1 MIETGVYFGDIH
13 SFYDLNLILSSVE
26 IAPASPKTNYVD
38 IPGADGALDLTEAH
52 GEVKYSD
59 RTHKF
64 TLTMNPA
71 DDLSEAAWEAK
82 KTEVSNR
89 LNGRACRITLD
100 KDPDYFWQGR
110 CVVDSYKSNK
120 RLRQFVVAAR
130 VRPYKYKQTETV
142 VSVCL
147 DDYVDNTSGAIMI
160 PDVPITLKNAR
171 KSVCPSITCTKDDTQ
186 IEFNG
191 DFYKFSAGTHKNLNI
206 RLVEGDNELI
216 ILGMGTVTFS
226 YQEGDL

>member
-110 CVVDSYKSNK
+110 CAVDSYKSNK

-142 VSVCL
+142 VTFDLTEAEKTVSL
-147 DDYVDNTSGAIMI
+147 QNS
-160 PDVPITLKNAR
+160 R
-171 KSVCPSITCTKDDTQ
+171 RSVCPVITCTNDNTVIVFKGNTFK
-186 IEFNG
+186 FN
-191 DFYKFSAGTHKNLNI
+191 AGQHQNLNI
-206 RLVEGDNELI
+206 RFTEGINQVTI
-216 ILGMGTVTFS
+216 SGTGQVTFT